1 MNAERKKF
9 PIGVLFLTV
18 FVDLVGFSIIF
29 PLFPDMLE
37 YYAGADSFFGGLIAN
52 LAELSGEE
60 GDKKFTATVLFG
72 GILGSLYSI
81 LQFIFAPMWGR
92 LSDRIGRRP
101 VLLMTIGG
109 LCVSYLVWI
118 FSGSFLLLII
128 SRVLGGAMGGN
139 ISVAT
144 AAMADSTDEKNRA
157 KGMGMIGMAFG
168 LGFILGPAIGA
179 LLSSID
185 LSGYSPE
192 AAMSL
197 PWLNPF
203 SVAAAGAFLLSLW
216 NLSWVMRSFKES
228 LPEENR
234 GKAHQAGRPVN
245 PLKLFRGFDL
255 PGVSRT
261 NLVYFIFL
269 VAFAG
274 MEFTLTFLAKD
285 RFKYDSHDMMWIF
298 IFVGLIIA
306 LVQGGVVRRMAP
318 KMGEKKVS
326 LYGLALLVPGLLVVG
341 TASSEGLFYL
351 GLAFLAV
358 GSALAT
364 PCLTALASL
373 YTPADRQGEVLGT
386 FRSLGALARAVGP
399 ILACAAYWKLGSDWP
414 YYGATALVLLPI
426 LLALGLPAVP
436 GRKVAA
442 DDPATGTA
450 EEPAEEAPAEE
461 DTGKAEAPEES
472 DVS

>member
-37 YYAGADSFFGGLIAN
+37 HYAGADSFFGGLIAN
-52 LAELSGEE
+52 LAELSGEQGE
-60 GDKKFTATVLFG
+60 KRDFYTTVLFG

-81 LQFIFAPMWGR
+81 LQFLFAPMWGR

-118 FSGSFLLLII
+118 FSGSLLLLIF

-179 LLSSID
+179 F
-185 LSGYSPE
+185 LSGYNLE
-192 AAMSL
+192 EEL
-197 PWLNPF
+197 PGLGLNPF
-203 SVAAAGAFLLSLW
+203 SAAAAGAFLLSLW

-228 LPEENR
+228 LPEEER
-234 GKAHQAGRPVN
+234 GKAHRAGRPIS
-245 PLKLFRGFDL
+245 PLKLFRGFDI

-261 NLVYFIFL
+261 NMVYFLFL

-285 RFKYDSHDMMWIF
+285 RLDYTSHDMMWIF

-318 KMGEKKVS
+318 KIGEKKVT
-326 LYGLALLVPGLLVVG
+326 LYGLILLVPGLLITG
-341 TASSEGLFYL
+341 TAQTGGMFYL

-373 YTPADRQGEVLGT
+373 YTPSDRQGEVLGT
-386 FRSLGALARAVGP
+386 FRSLGALSRAVGP
-399 ILACAAYWKLGSDWP
+399 IIACAAYWRLGSEYP
-414 YYGATALVLLPI
+414 YYGAAALVLLPL
-426 LLALGLPAVP
+426 LLALGLPPVP
-436 GRKVAA
+436 GRAA
-442 DDPATGTA
+442 PEPADSGEAATGS
-450 EEPAEEAPAEE
+450 PEAPAEE
-461 DTGKAEAPEES
+461 PAPEDTDAS
-472 DVS
+472 

>member
-1 MNAERKKF
+1 MNAERKKS

-37 YYAGADSFFGGLIAN
+37 HYAGADSFFGGLIAN
-52 LAELSGEE
+52 LAELSGEQGE
-60 GDKKFTATVLFG
+60 KRDFYTTVLFG

-81 LQFIFAPMWGR
+81 LQFLFAPMWGR

-118 FSGSFLLLII
+118 FSSSFLLLIF

-144 AAMADSTDEKNRA
+144 AAMADSTDEKNRS

-179 LLSSID
+179 LLSS
-185 LSGYSPE
+185 P
-192 AAMSL
+192 SL
-197 PWLNPF
+197 NIQSWGLPGLNPF
-203 SVAAAGAFLLSLW
+203 STAAAGAFLLSLW

-228 LPEENR
+228 LPEEER
-234 GKAHQAGRPVN
+234 GKAHRAGRPIS
-245 PLKLFRGFDL
+245 PLKLFRGFDI

-261 NLVYFIFL
+261 NMVYFLFL

-285 RFKYDSHDMMWIF
+285 RLNYTSHDMMWIF

-318 KMGEKKVS
+318 KLGEKKVT
-326 LYGLALLVPGLLVVG
+326 LCGLILLVPGLLITG
-341 TASSEGLFYL
+341 TAQTGGMFYL

-373 YTPADRQGEVLGT
+373 YTPSDRQGEVLGT
-386 FRSLGALARAVGP
+386 FRSLGALSRAVGP
-399 ILACAAYWKLGSDWP
+399 IIACAAYWRLGSEYP
-414 YYGATALVLLPI
+414 YYGAAALVLLPL
-426 LLALGLPAVP
+426 LLALGLPPVP
-436 GRKVAA
+436 GRASPEPA
-442 DDPATGTA
+442 DSGEAATGS
-450 EEPAEEAPAEE
+450 PEAPAEE
-461 DTGKAEAPEES
+461 PAPEDTDAS
-472 DVS
+472 

>member
-1 MNAERKKF
+1 MNAERKKS

-37 YYAGADSFFGGLIAN
+37 YYSRPEGGFFADWIN
-52 LAELSGEE
+52 KLAEFSGET

-81 LQFIFAPMWGR
+81 LQFLFAPMWGR

-109 LCVSYLVWI
+109 LCLSYLVWI
-118 FSGSFLLLII
+118 FSHSFLLLIF

-179 LLSSID
+179 LLSGID
-185 LSGYSPE
+185 LSGK
-192 AAMSL
+192 L
-197 PWLNPF
+197 PGLNPF
-203 SVAAAGAFLLSLW
+203 SAAAAGAFLLSLW

-228 LPEENR
+228 LPEQER
-234 GKAHQAGRPVN
+234 GKAHQAGRPIN
-245 PLKLFRGFDL
+245 PLKLFRGFDI

-285 RFKYDSHDMMWIF
+285 RFHYESTDMMWIF

-326 LYGLALLVPGLLVVG
+326 IYGLILLVPGLLVTG
-341 TASSEGLFYL
+341 TAGSEGLFYL
-351 GLAFLAV
+351 GLALLAV

-364 PCLTALASL
+364 PCLTALTSL

-386 FRSLGALARAVGP
+386 FRSLGALSRAVGP
-399 ILACAAYWKLGSDWP
+399 VLACAAYWKLGSEWP
-414 YYGATALVLLPI
+414 YYGATALMLLPI

-450 EEPAEEAPAEE
+450 EVPAEEPVEEAPAEE

-472 DVS
+472 DAS